1 MLSIY
6 TEKTQELIRKGQNN
20 KSPGNEDYKK
30 QFYEMIW
37 NLAKETYL
45 GSIQK
50 ARAQK
55 QFSVSQRQAIIK
67 LIEKKDMD
75 KECTKR

>member
-6 TEKTQELIRKGQNN
+6 WEKTQELIRKGQSN
-20 KSPGNEDYKK
+20 KSPGNDGYKK

-37 NLAKETYL
+37 KLAKETYV

-50 ARAQK
+50 ARVQK

-67 LIEKKDMD
+67 GYF
-75 KECTKR
+75 